1 LIAAFDPALNGEFYD
16 GCLSSGTDMVDS
28 DTSNGVYL
36 VECQF
41 GTAADFAVDTEAA
54 ERLWEL
60 SRNACWG
67 EVFIGLRG
75 WGKYVV

>member
-1 LIAAFDPALNGEFYD
+1 V
-16 GCLSSGTDMVDS
+16 VDS

-41 GTAADFAVDTEAA
+41 GKATDFAVDPEAA

-60 SRNACWG
+60 SERLVG
-67 EVFIGLRG
+67 ERFLLD
-75 WGKYVV
+75 